1 MTVANTVALFSPVRL
16 GQIQLKNRIVMAPL
30 TRSRADATGVPSPH
44 AAKYYS
50 DRAAGAGLVIAEAT
64 QVSFAAQGYC
74 RTPGAHTPEQI
85 AGWRA
90 VTEAVHARG
99 GRIVLQ
105 IWHCGRVTHR
115 LNRQPGT
122 EAVAPSAVV
131 QGGAMY
137 TDQQGMQPHDPPR
150 ALSVDEI
157 ASITRDFA
165 DTAERAIAAGF
176 DGVEVHSAN
185 GYLLQ
190 QFLSTNVN
198 LRTDQ
203 YGGSIE
209 NRIRMPLNVVKAVV
223 ARIGADRTGVRVSPG
238 HRFNEIVEAD
248 VFPLYR
254 AYLGELEKLDL
265 AYLHVMRATHPQ
277 PFDPASFVRGV
288 YRGAMIVA
296 GGYSG
301 DTGAELVSAGGA
313 EAVAFGR
320 MFISNPDLA
329 DRILTG
335 APLNP
340 TNEATFYTPGPE
352 GYIDYPVMAAAA

>member
-1 MTVANTVALFSPVRL
+1 MTAANTSALFSSVKL
-16 GQIQLKNRIVMAPL
+16 GQIALRNRIVMAPL
-30 TRSRADATGVPSPH
+30 TRSRADAAGVPSPH
-44 AAKYYS
+44 AAQYYS

-74 RTPGAHTPEQI
+74 RTPGAHTTEQM

-115 LNRQPGT
+115 LNRQAGT
-122 EAVAPSAVV
+122 EAVAPSAVP

-137 TDQQGMQPHDPPR
+137 TDQQGMQPHDLPR
-150 ALSVDEI
+150 GLNVDEI

-209 NRIRMPLNVVKAVV
+209 NRMRMPLDVVKAVV

-238 HRFNEIVEAD
+238 
-248 VFPLYR
+248 
-254 AYLGELEKLDL
+254 
-265 AYLHVMRATHPQ
+265 
-277 PFDPASFVRGV
+277 
-288 YRGAMIVA
+288 
-296 GGYSG
+296 
-301 DTGAELVSAGGA
+301 
-313 EAVAFGR
+313 
-320 MFISNPDLA
+320 
-329 DRILTG
+329 
-335 APLNP
+335 
-340 TNEATFYTPGPE
+340 
-352 GYIDYPVMAAAA
+352 